1 VFGQR
6 RLRDPFTQGPDGAHR
21 RMSAGCTPTKIEP
34 VSALLAVALLLAATD
49 T

>member
-1 VFGQR
+1 
-6 RLRDPFTQGPDGAHR
+6 
-21 RMSAGCTPTKIEP
+21 MSAGCTPTKIEP